1 MQEKTEKS
9 FVDVVV
15 IDSTF
20 KKRADEVLAVLLGSV
35 EKSSEIQAIQAAGLL
50 EMTEGLASNA
60 KACKDSLNECN
71 ESGNGCILRLCDE
84 RCFVKRLVQVLPIL
98 IIITMRDMGP

>member
-1 MQEKTEKS
+1 MQEKTQKS

-15 IDSTF
+15 VDSTL

-71 ESGNGCILRLCDE
+71 ESGNGCLLRLCD
-84 RCFVKRLVQVLPIL
+84 RKRLVQVLLSI
-98 IIITMRDMGP
+98 